1 MILKRQEKD
10 GIVKAMYDSSNIVA
24 SIYNNETSDLEIIFK
39 AGTKYKYP
47 NVSKSDYMRFEIAES
62 QGAVFNTHIK
72 KYTYEK
78 MANVDVSKILL
89 ETEALKVDEDKA
101 LKEGAILKLV
111 EKIKYL
117 ANLADKDNRDVLI
130 DYMEKFNTES
140 TELLTL
146 IKK

>member
-1 MILKRQEKD
+1 
-10 GIVKAMYDSSNIVA
+10 
-24 SIYNNETSDLEIIFK
+24 
-39 AGTKYKYP
+39 
-47 NVSKSDYMRFEIAES
+47 MRFEIAES
-62 QGAVFNTHIK
+62 QGAVFNSHIK

-78 MANVDVSKILL
+78 MGNVDVSKILL

-130 DYMEKFNTES
+130 EYLEKFHAES

>member
-24 SIYNNETSDLEIIFK
+24 SIYNNNNSDLEIIFK
-39 AGTKYKYP
+39 AGTKYRYP

-62 QGAVFNTHIK
+62 QGVVFNTHIK
-72 KYTYEK
+72 KYTAEK
-78 MANVDVSKILL
+78 LGNVDISQILV
-89 ETEALKVDEDKA
+89 ETESLKVDEDKA
-101 LKEGAILKLV
+101 LKEGATKQLI

-117 ANLADKDNRDVLI
+117 SYLTEKDNIDVLI
-130 DYMEKFNTES
+130 EFLEKFQTES
-140 TELLTL
+140 TELLAL